1 MIVAVHQPNYLPW
14 LGYFYKI
21 ANCDVFVLLDDVQFT
36 KNSYQNR
43 TKIKGPQGPLWL
55 TQPVLHSGRAEQ
67 ATSDVEFDVRVG
79 WRIKHLKSVSANY
92 GRSHHADAIRAAC
105 ADWLGGDN
113 SHLSETN
120 GAIIKSVARMLG
132 LRTEFVVSSTLK
144 VDLMKGDRIAE
155 ICRRLGGTAYLSG
168 TGARSYQS
176 EEQFNER
183 GIELVYSDFVV
194 QQYPQLWGEFC
205 PGLSVLDALFNIGPD
220 ATRQMLLNDR
230 NG

>member
-43 TKIKGPQGPLWL
+43 TRIKGPNGSLWL

-67 ATSDVEFDVRVG
+67 ATSEVEFDGRVG
-79 WRIKHLKSVSANY
+79 WRTKHLKTLSANY
-92 GRSHHADAIRAAC
+92 GRSPHASAILDAC
-105 ADWLGGDN
+105 QDWLGGAG
-113 SHLSETN
+113 SRLSETN
-120 GAIIKSVARMLG
+120 IAIITAVARMLG
-132 LRTEFVVSSTLK
+132 LRAEFVVSSTLK
-144 VDLMKGDRIAE
+144 VDLLKGDRVAE

-168 TGARSYQS
+168 AGARSYQT
-176 EEQFNER
+176 EEQFTER
-183 GIELVYSDFVV
+183 GIELVYSDFKVRE
-194 QQYPQLWGEFC
+194 YPQLWAEFC
-205 PGLSVLDALFNIGPD
+205 PGLSVIDALFNIGPA
-220 ATRQMLLNDR
+220 ATAQMLS